1 MTIENDAELANALE
15 RMKKSGTDCAQWE
28 VKASGHDFPQSV
40 PETISAFANTHG
52 GTLILGVSEKNFLP
66 VDNFDVK
73 RIQTALAHALRESVQ
88 PKINADIHVLEY
100 KGAHLLVAN
109 IPELPPRDKPCYV
122 KKHGQMNGS
131 FIRTGDGD
139 HRMTTYEIDR
149 FQENQLRSAHN
160 DANIVTDATLDDL
173 DLELTRTWLQR
184 VRETSFG
191 RIDTLDDKKI
201 MANRRIISPDSQGVL
216 RPTIAGIM
224 ALGTYPQ
231 QFFPRLN
238 VVFSVYPSSIK
249 ADANE
254 AIRLIDS
261 ANFDGPIP
269 EMILATLRAISRNM
283 RRGAIVHEGLRED
296 IHDYPLPA
304 IREAVANALMHRDYS
319 TDAHGMPVCID
330 LYPDRLEITN
340 PGGLYGPLTVETLG
354 TSGGTYSRNQFLSRI
369 LEDVSYTD
377 SDGRVGHVVENR
389 GTGYPTIINELEKA
403 LMPKPVIRSE
413 LSRFTIIFRH
423 RRMTSSENTYSSS
436 NARVAILNYL
446 DKHESA
452 TTAELAAASGLSSKT
467 IRVHINH
474 LMDEKQV
481 EGIGQQYSP
490 RRRYRLA
497 GK

>member
-1 MTIENDAELANALE
+1 MAIENDTELANALE

-66 VDNFDVK
+66 VENFDVK

-100 KGAHLLVAN
+100 KGTHLLVAN
-109 IPELPPRDKPCYV
+109 IPEIPSRDKPCYV

-139 HRMTTYEIDR
+139 HRMTIYEIER
-149 FQENQLRSAHN
+149 FQENQLRNAHN
-160 DANIVTDATLDDL
+160 DTDIVADATVSDL
-173 DLELTRTWLQR
+173 NPELTQAWLQR
-184 VRETSFG
+184 IRETSFG
-191 RIDTLDDKKI
+191 RIDALNDEKI
-201 MANRRIISPDSQGVL
+201 LANRRIVAPDSDGVL

-249 ADANE
+249 ADVNTPV
-254 AIRLIDS
+254 RLVDS
-261 ANFDGPIP
+261 ANFDGSIP
-269 EMILATLRAISRNM
+269 DMILATLQAVSRNT
-283 RRGAIVHEGLRED
+283 RRGAIVRDGLRED
-296 IHDYPLPA
+296 IRDYPLA
-304 IREAVANALMHRDYS
+304 AVREAVANALMHRDYS
-319 TDAHGMPVCID
+319 RDAQGMPVCVD

-354 TSGGTYSRNQFLSRI
+354 TSGATYSRNQFLSRI
-369 LEDVSYTD
+369 LEDVPYSD
-377 SDGRVGHVVENR
+377 NDGRTGQVVENR

-403 LMPKPVIRSE
+403 LMPQPVIHNE
-413 LSRFTIIFRH
+413 LSRFTITFRH
-423 RRMTSSENTYSSS
+423 RRMTLSENAYSTS
-436 NARVAILNYL
+436 NSRAAILNYL
-446 DKHESA
+446 NHHESA
-452 TTAELAAASGLSSKT
+452 STAELAEASGFSPKT

-474 LMDEKQV
+474 LIDEGQV

-497 GK
+497 GQ